1 MAVQIL
7 IPLKPLAIAKQRL
20 APVLAPDE
28 RRRLMISMLE
38 HVCRQAVAAQV
49 GPVALA
55 TSEPN
60 AGLLAERLGVD
71 VLSDGGLPWND
82 GLRHALRAASPG
94 PRGVLYLSADLP
106 LATSA
111 EITRLVHGQPDP
123 GAVIG
128 RAHDGGTNA
137 LAVWPADAFTPA
149 FGEPASAELHRLLA
163 ERAGLPSRTLD
174 LPGIALD
181 VDTPQDVVRAATAVA
196 G

>member
-7 IPLKPLAIAKQRL
+7 IPLKPLAVAKQRL
-20 APVLAPDE
+20 APDLAPVE

-38 HVCRQAVAAQV
+38 HVCCQALAARV

-55 TSEPN
+55 TSEP
-60 AGLLAERLGVD
+60 AAPLLAERLGVD
-71 VLSDGGLPWND
+71 VLSDAGLPWNE
-82 GLRHALRAASPG
+82 GLRHALRSAPAG
-94 PRGVLYLSADLP
+94 LRGVLYLAGDLP
-106 LATSA
+106 LATAREIA
-111 EITRLVHGQPDP
+111 ELVRGKPDP

-128 RAHDGGTNA
+128 RSHDGGTNA

-149 FGEPASAELHRLLA
+149 FGAPASAQRHQQLA
-163 ERAGLPSRTLD
+163 ELAGLPAQVID

-196 G
+196 T